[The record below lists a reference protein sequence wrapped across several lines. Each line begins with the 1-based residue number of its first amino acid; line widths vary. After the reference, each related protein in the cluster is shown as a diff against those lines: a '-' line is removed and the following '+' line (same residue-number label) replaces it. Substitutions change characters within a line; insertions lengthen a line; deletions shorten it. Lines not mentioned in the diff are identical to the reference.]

1 MYEAFISKVEV
12 KARGGVDR
20 PSSRSGIGQ
29 LMLSERESAH
39 PSVVTHVVRTV
50 YSPHFIS
57 K

>member
-39 PSVVTHVVRTV
+39 SSVITHAVNTV
-50 YSPHFIS
+50 YSLHFTS
-57 K
+57 Q